1 MLGRL
6 EIVRMIMR
14 IDGGVFDVIGSR
26 IDFIDNI
33 IDGVGMVIDGLFVKI
48 IIIKRIGFNGLVD
61 LNF

>member
-33 IDGVGMVIDGLFVKI
+33 IDRVGMVIDGLFVKI